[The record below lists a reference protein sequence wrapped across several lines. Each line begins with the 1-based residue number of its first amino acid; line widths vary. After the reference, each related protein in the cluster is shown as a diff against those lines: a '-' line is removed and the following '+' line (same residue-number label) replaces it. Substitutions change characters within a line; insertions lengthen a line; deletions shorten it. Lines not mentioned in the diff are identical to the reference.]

1 MEIVCTRPTCPRPT
15 NHFADLE
22 NQGTLTTVQ
31 QKFCT
36 ACGMPLILSGRYLP
50 EKLLGQGGFGAAYLA
65 RDRYTPNLRTCVVKL
80 FQPSGDLSAD
90 QLQLAQSLFQREAAV
105 LEEIGRK
112 HPQIPDL
119 YAFFPLI
126 VPSPKPG
133 KQEEYFYLVQEFI
146 DGEDLEQV
154 LARSG
159 ALSAADVIEVLVSM
173 LKVLS
178 FVHENGT
185 IHRDIKPS
193 NIMRHR
199 DGRLFLLDF
208 GAVKQVTAAQ
218 GPPSAKSTG
227 IYSIGF
233 APPEQMAGGAVYP
246 STDLYALAV
255 TCITL
260 LTGKEAGEL
269 YDSYNNSWAWRAHAQ
284 INPAI
289 ADILD
294 RMLRSSPNQR
304 YESAQDALAALR
316 QAASGGTGAAAPAAT
331 SPQGTGTASVAS
343 TTMQPP
349 PPMPVAPVT
358 SPSAPPSPNIVS
370 PPAGPKPVPASSQPL
385 ASPSPKGQ
393 SATSQTAMSSFS
405 LFEFLGG
412 AAFTGLEGGLLAIAL
427 ASLLGTTWL
436 GSGAWLLLLA
446 VLILLQMRRVIE
458 RFDLVIIAAVT
469 LGVVLLFPPLQTIL
483 TATAAPRVT
492 VIVLAIMAGLATVA
506 IGTLF
511 RLIYRLLSTF
521 M

>member
-1 MEIVCTRPTCPRPT
+1 MEIVCTRPTCPRPA

-22 NQGTLTTVQ
+22 NQATLTTVQ

-65 RDRYTPNLRTCVVKL
+65 RDRYTPNLRACVVKL
-80 FQPSGDLSAD
+80 FQPSGDLNPD
-90 QLQLAQSLFQREAAV
+90 QLALAQSLFQREAAV

-112 HPQIPDL
+112 HLQIPDL

-126 VPSPKPG
+126 VPGLKPG

-146 DGEDLEQV
+146 DGEDLEQA

-159 ALSAADVIEVLVSM
+159 PLSASDMVEVLVSM
-173 LKVLS
+173 LKVLD

-199 DGRLFLLDF
+199 DGRLYLLDF

-218 GPPSAKSTG
+218 GKPSGKSTG

-284 INPAI
+284 VNPAI
-289 ADILD
+289 ADVLD
-294 RMLRSSPNQR
+294 RMLLAVPNQR
-304 YESAQDALAALR
+304 YESAKAVLAALR
-316 QAASGGTGAAAPAAT
+316 QAVSSGAGASATPPPLPTSATSQATPPAPNTAMQSPPPAPPQAAP
-331 SPQGTGTASVAS
+331 
-343 TTMQPP
+343 PP
-349 PPMPVAPVT
+349 VPPGLAR
-358 SPSAPPSPNIVS
+358 PPK
-370 PPAGPKPVPASSQPL
+370 GPKPVKASSASPASQPT
-385 ASPSPKGQ
+385 P
-393 SATSQTAMSSFS
+393 MSSVS
-405 LFEFLGG
+405 LAEFLGG
-412 AAFTGLEGGLLAIAL
+412 AAFTGVEGGLLAIAIV
-427 ASLLGTTWL
+427 SLLGTTLL
-436 GSGAWLLLLA
+436 GSGAWLILLA
-446 VLILLQMRRVIE
+446 VLILLQVRRVIE

-469 LGVVLLFPPLQTIL
+469 LGVVLLFPPLQAIL
-483 TATAAPRVT
+483 TTTATPRIT
-492 VIVLAIMAGLATVA
+492 VIVIAVMAGLAAIA

>member
-1 MEIVCTRPTCPRPT
+1 MEIVCTRPTCTRPV

-22 NQGTLTTVQ
+22 NRGTLTTVQ

-50 EKLLGQGGFGAAYLA
+50 EKLLGRGGFGAAYLA
-65 RDRYTPNLRTCVVKL
+65 RDRYTPNLRSCVVKL
-80 FQPSGDLSAD
+80 FQPSGDLSPD
-90 QLQLAQSLFQREAAV
+90 QMELAQTLFQREAAV
-105 LEEIGRK
+105 LEDIGNK

-126 VPSPKPG
+126 VPSLKPG

-146 DGEDLEQV
+146 DGEDLEHV
-154 LARSG
+154 LKREG
-159 ALSAADVIEVLVSM
+159 PFSASDVIEVLVSM
-173 LKVLS
+173 LKVLN

-199 DGRLFLLDF
+199 DGTLYLLDF
-208 GAVKQVTAAQ
+208 GAVKQVTTAQ
-218 GPPSAKSTG
+218 GKTTGRSTG

-233 APPEQMAGGAVYP
+233 APPEQMAGGEVYP

-269 YDSYNNSWAWRAHAQ
+269 YDSYNNSWAWRTHAQ

-289 ADILD
+289 ADVID
-294 RMLRSSPNQR
+294 RMLLPSPNQR
-304 YESAQDALAALR
+304 YATAKDVLAALR
-316 QAASGGTGAAAPAAT
+316 AAVAQQSTGIPTATAAPGMPTSSGAT
-331 SPQGTGTASVAS
+331 APPTA
-343 TTMQPP
+343 MQPP
-349 PPMPVAPVT
+349 TGSGGAPTT
-358 SPSAPPSPNIVS
+358 SPPQPQSPGLAPPPRV
-370 PPAGPKPVPASSQPL
+370 PKPVKAASQAPASPPS
-385 ASPSPKGQ
+385 SPAGQ
-393 SATSQTAMSSFS
+393 TSFS

-412 AAFTGLEGGLLAIAL
+412 AAFTGFEGGLLAIAL
-427 ASLLGTTWL
+427 GSLLGTTLL

-446 VLILLQMRRVIE
+446 ILLLLQARRVIE

-483 TATAAPRVT
+483 TATASPRTTIV
-492 VIVLAIMAGLATVA
+492 VLAIMAGLAAVA

-511 RLIYRLLSTF
+511 RLIYRLLTMF

>member
-1 MEIVCTRPTCPRPT
+1 MEIVCTRPTCPRPA

-22 NQGTLTTVQ
+22 NQATLTTVQ

-65 RDRYTPNLRTCVVKL
+65 RDRYTPNLRACVVKL
-80 FQPSGDLSAD
+80 FQPSGDLNPD
-90 QLQLAQSLFQREAAV
+90 QLALAQSLFQREAAV
-105 LEEIGRK
+105 LEEIGRQ
-112 HPQIPDL
+112 HLQIPDL

-126 VPSPKPG
+126 VPGLKPG

-146 DGEDLEQV
+146 DGEDLEQA

-159 ALSAADVIEVLVSM
+159 PLSASDIVEVLVSM
-173 LKVLS
+173 LKVLD

-199 DGRLFLLDF
+199 DGRLYLLDF

-218 GPPSAKSTG
+218 GKPSGKSTG

-289 ADILD
+289 ADVLD
-294 RMLRSSPNQR
+294 RMLLPVPNQR
-304 YESAQDALAALR
+304 YESAKAVLAALR
-316 QAASGGTGAAAPAAT
+316 QAVSSGAGASATPPPPPAAPSPATAAAPN
-331 SPQGTGTASVAS
+331 TAMQSS
-343 TTMQPP
+343 TPA
-349 PPMPVAPVT
+349 PVAP
-358 SPSAPPSPNIVS
+358 PAAPPPQGLAR
-370 PPAGPKPVPASSQPL
+370 PPKGPKPVKASSS
-385 ASPSPKGQ
+385 SPAP
-393 SATSQTAMSSFS
+393 QTAISSVS
-405 LFEFLGG
+405 LVEFLGG
-412 AAFTGLEGGLLAIAL
+412 AAFTGVEGGLLAIAI
-427 ASLLGTTWL
+427 ASLLGTTLL
-436 GSGAWLLLLA
+436 GSGAWLILLA
-446 VLILLQMRRVIE
+446 VLLLLQVRRVIE

-483 TATAAPRVT
+483 AATATPRIT
-492 VIVLAIMAGLATVA
+492 VIVIAVMAGLAAIA

>member
-1 MEIVCTRPTCPRPT
+1 MEIVCTRPTCSRPT

-22 NQGTLTTVQ
+22 NRGTLTTVQ

-65 RDRYTPNLRTCVVKL
+65 RDRYTTNLRPCVVKL
-80 FQPSGDLSAD
+80 FQPSGDLSPD
-90 QLQLAQSLFQREAAV
+90 QMELAQNLFQREAAV
-105 LEEIGRK
+105 LEEIGDK

-126 VPSPKPG
+126 VPSLKPG

-146 DGEDLEQV
+146 DGEDLEHL
-154 LARSG
+154 LAREG
-159 ALSAADVIEVLVSM
+159 PLAASAMIEVLVSM
-173 LKVLS
+173 LKVLA

-199 DGRLFLLDF
+199 NGTLYLLDF
-208 GAVKQVTAAQ
+208 GAVKQVTTAAQ
-218 GPPSAKSTG
+218 GKPSGKSTG

-233 APPEQMAGGAVYP
+233 APPEQMAGGEVYP

-289 ADILD
+289 ADVLD
-294 RMLRSSPNQR
+294 RMLQPSPNQR
-304 YESAQDALAALR
+304 YDTAKDVLAALR
-316 QAASGGTGAAAPAAT
+316 SAAAPSSPAAPSRSPAGTT
-331 SPQGTGTASVAS
+331 SSGAPAPPAPPRHVGTAP
-343 TTMQPP
+343 TTTQSQSPTPGLAPP
-349 PPMPVAPVT
+349 PK
-358 SPSAPPSPNIVS
+358 
-370 PPAGPKPVPASSQPL
+370 GPKPVKSPASPP
-385 ASPSPKGQ
+385 AAPAYPS
-393 SATSQTAMSSFS
+393 TTTASFS

-412 AAFTGLEGGLLAIAL
+412 AAFTGVEGGLLAIAL

-446 VLILLQMRRVIE
+446 ILILLQARRVIE
-458 RFDLVIIAAVT
+458 RFDLIIIALVT

-483 TATAAPRVT
+483 TTTAAPRITIV
-492 VIVLAIMAGLATVA
+492 VLAIMAGLAAVA

-511 RLIYRLLSTF
+511 RLIYRLLTIF

>member
-1 MEIVCTRPTCPRPT
+1 MDIVCTRPTCPRPA

-22 NQGTLTTVQ
+22 NQATLTTVQ

-50 EKLLGQGGFGAAYLA
+50 EKLLGQGGFGEAYLA
-65 RDRYTPNLRTCVVKL
+65 RDRYTPNLRPCVVKL
-80 FQPSGDLSAD
+80 FQPSGDLNPD
-90 QLQLAQSLFQREAAV
+90 QLALAQSLFQREAAV

-126 VPSPKPG
+126 VPSLKPG

-146 DGEDLEQV
+146 DGEDLEQA

-159 ALSAADVIEVLVSM
+159 PLSASDMVEVLVSM
-173 LKVLS
+173 LKVLD

-199 DGRLFLLDF
+199 DGRLYLLDF

-218 GPPSAKSTG
+218 GKPSGKSTG

-289 ADILD
+289 ADVLD
-294 RMLRSSPNQR
+294 RMLLPVPNQR
-304 YESAQDALAALR
+304 YESAQAVLAALR
-316 QAASGGTGAAAPAAT
+316 QAASSGAGPAAT
-331 SPQGTGTASVAS
+331 
-343 TTMQPP
+343 PP
-349 PPMPVAPVT
+349 PTT
-358 SPSAPPSPNIVS
+358 SSQAAASASATAMQSSAPA
-370 PPAGPKPVPASSQPL
+370 PPAPAPQTAPPPAPPGLAMPPKGPKPVKASS
-385 ASPSPKGQ
+385 ASPAAPK
-393 SATSQTAMSSFS
+393 SMS
-405 LFEFLGG
+405 LVEFLGG
-412 AAFTGLEGGLLAIAL
+412 AAFTGVEGGLLAIAI
-427 ASLLGTTWL
+427 ASLLGTTLL
-436 GSGAWLLLLA
+436 GSGAWLLLVA
-446 VLILLQMRRVIE
+446 VLLLLQVRRVIE

-469 LGVVLLFPPLQTIL
+469 LGVVLLFPPLQAIL
-483 TATAAPRVT
+483 TTTATPRIT
-492 VIVLAIMAGLATVA
+492 VIVLAIMAGLAAIA

>member
-1 MEIVCTRPTCPRPT
+1 MEIVCTRPTCPRPE

-22 NQGTLTTVQ
+22 NRGTLTTVQ

-50 EKLLGQGGFGAAYLA
+50 EKLLGKGGFGSAYFA
-65 RDRYTPNLRTCVVKL
+65 RDRYTPTLRPCVVKL
-80 FQPSGDLSAD
+80 FQPSGDLSPN
-90 QLQLAQSLFQREAAV
+90 QMELAQNLFQREAAV
-105 LEEIGRK
+105 LEDLGNR

-126 VPSPKPG
+126 VPGLKPG
-133 KQEEYFYLVQEFI
+133 TQEEYFYLVQEFI
-146 DGEDLEQV
+146 DGEDLEQT
-154 LARSG
+154 LARTG
-159 ALSAADVIEVLVSM
+159 AVSSSEVIEVLVSM
-173 LKVLS
+173 LKVLD

-199 DGRLFLLDF
+199 DNTLYLLDF
-208 GAVKQVTAAQ
+208 GAVKQVTTAQ
-218 GPPSAKSTG
+218 GHPSTRSTG

-269 YDSYNNSWAWRAHAQ
+269 YDSYNNTWQWRAHAKV
-284 INPAI
+284 NPAI

-294 RMLRSSPNQR
+294 RMLLPTPNQR
-304 YESAQDALAALR
+304 YASAQAVLAALR
-316 QAASGGTGAAAPAAT
+316 QAA
-331 SPQGTGTASVAS
+331 TGT
-343 TTMQPP
+343 
-349 PPMPVAPVT
+349 
-358 SPSAPPSPNIVS
+358 
-370 PPAGPKPVPASSQPL
+370 PPATASSLQSRSTARASAASSTATQMQSPTAGKTTTAAQVAASGPAIAPQPSGPKPVQSSAPAPATQ
-385 ASPSPKGQ
+385 SP
-393 SATSQTAMSSFS
+393 MSSS

-412 AAFTGLEGGLLAIAL
+412 AAFTGVEGSLLAIAL
-427 ASLLGTTWL
+427 TSLLGTTWL
-436 GSGAWLLLLA
+436 GSGAWLILVAAL
-446 VLILLQMRRVIE
+446 VLLQARRVIE
-458 RFDLVIIAAVT
+458 RFDLVIIALVT

-483 TATAAPRVT
+483 TATASPRVT
-492 VIVLAIMAGLATVA
+492 IVVLAIMAGLAAIA

-511 RLIYRLLSTF
+511 RLIYRVLSAL

>member
-1 MEIVCTRPTCPRPT
+1 MEIVCTRPTCSRPA

-22 NQGTLTTVQ
+22 NRGTLTTVQ

-36 ACGMPLILSGRYLP
+36 TCGMPLILSGRYLP

-65 RDRYTPNLRTCVVKL
+65 RDRYTPTLRSCVVKL
-80 FQPSGDLSAD
+80 FQPSGDLSPD
-90 QLQLAQSLFQREAAV
+90 QLELAQTLFQREAAV
-105 LEEIGRK
+105 LEDIGSK

-126 VPSPKPG
+126 VPGLKPG
-133 KQEEYFYLVQEFI
+133 KQEEYFYLVQEYI

-154 LARSG
+154 LERQG
-159 ALSAADVIEVLVSM
+159 PLSAAAVIEVLVSM
-173 LKVLS
+173 LKVLD
-178 FVHENGT
+178 FVHKNGT

-193 NIMRHR
+193 NIMQHR
-199 DGRLFLLDF
+199 DGTLYLLDF
-208 GAVKQVTAAQ
+208 GAVKQVTTAQ
-218 GPPSAKSTG
+218 GKPTGKSTG

-233 APPEQMAGGAVYP
+233 APPEQMAGGEVYP

-269 YDSYNNSWAWRAHAQ
+269 YDSYNNSWAWRSHAQ

-289 ADILD
+289 ADVLD
-294 RMLRSSPNQR
+294 RMLLASPNQR
-304 YESAQDALAALR
+304 YASAQDVLAALR
-316 QAASGGTGAAAPAAT
+316 TAAAQPSPGAAA
-331 SPQGTGTASVAS
+331 SSGTPTGGATASPTALQPPSGAGVAP
-343 TTMQPP
+343 TTARPQPSPPGLAPP
-349 PPMPVAPVT
+349 PP
-358 SPSAPPSPNIVS
+358 
-370 PPAGPKPVPASSQPL
+370 GPKPVKAAPAVPAAGS
-385 ASPSPKGQ
+385 APSPAAG
-393 SATSQTAMSSFS
+393 SSFS

-412 AAFTGLEGGLLAIAL
+412 AAFTGVEGGLLAIAL

-446 VLILLQMRRVIE
+446 VLILLQARRAIE

-469 LGVVLLFPPLQTIL
+469 LGVVLLFPPLQSIL
-483 TATAAPRVT
+483 ATATGAPRVT
-492 VIVLAIMAGLATVA
+492 IVVIAIMAGLAAVA

-511 RLIYRLLSTF
+511 RLIYRLLTLF